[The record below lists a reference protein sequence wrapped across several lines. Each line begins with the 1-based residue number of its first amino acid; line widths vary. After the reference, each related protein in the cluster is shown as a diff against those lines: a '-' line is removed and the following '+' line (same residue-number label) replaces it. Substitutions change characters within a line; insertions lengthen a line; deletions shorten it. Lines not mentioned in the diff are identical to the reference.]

1 MTVNSAI
8 VPGLFRTW
16 EHGLPRKRDLYE
28 HLQQDPDTGD
38 PYQLYGPSGEA
49 DAPLH

>member
-1 MTVNSAI
+1 MTANSAI
-8 VPGLFRTW
+8 VPGLFPHL

-28 HLQQDPDTGD
+28 HLQQDPDTGY

>member
-1 MTVNSAI
+1 MIVNSSI
-8 VPGLFRTW
+8 VPGLFPHLGAWT
-16 EHGLPRKRDLYE
+16 PRKRDLYE